1 MNIAKLLLPGRRD
14 EVKLAKLHQERINA
28 ILGGKLRLGGGAESY
43 LTYPAVATAL
53 TTAQVAFMGPLLS
66 SPDAPLVLAL
76 AYIPSITTVTA
87 ASTITLNINRTDTP
101 AVIGGSSFLAATAG
115 TANQAPITM
124 MAIVPFG
131 IPAANGVSVSGAAST
146 GSPVPT
152 GSATQPMILALVGL
166 A

>member
-1 MNIAKLLLPGRRD
+1 MNIPSLLLPGRRG
-14 EVKLAKLHQERINA
+14 EVKLAKLHQERIDA
-28 ILGGKLRLGGGAESY
+28 ILGGKLRVGGGAESY

-66 SPDAPLVLAL
+66 TPDSPLVLAL
-76 AYIPSITTVTA
+76 AYIPTITTITA
-87 ASTITLNINRTDTP
+87 TSTLTFNINRTDTP
-101 AVIGGSSFLAATAG
+101 AVIGGCTMLAPTAG
-115 TANQAPITM
+115 TANFAPVTM

-131 IPAANGVSVSGAAST
+131 IPAANGISVSGAATS

-166 A
+166 S